1 MPFRPSRRH
10 ALLATANSIQ
20 PGNPMDRNVIANA
33 INKQIHLAKP
43 MQQVARRE
51 ARINNAQRRVR
62 NSQIAHARR
71 KELLLLLLLPLPLIR
86 KVKLQ
91 RRNAIA
97 RLAHVTTINK
107 KEQRRNQNANAIN
120 KQLILQSLL
129 QILLQMLRLLLKRR
143 AAKERKLIK
152 NAIPRSKMLKLLLM
166 KLNPQVNATPMSLRL
181 K

>member
-33 INKQIHLAKP
+33 INKQIHLVKS

-62 NSQIAHARR
+62 NSQIVHARR
-71 KELLLLLLLPLPLIR
+71 KELLLLLPLPLIR

-91 RRNAIA
+91 RRNVIA

-166 KLNPQVNATPMSLRL
+166 KLNPQVNATPTSLRL